1 MTDAQE
7 QPNDQELMKLLPFYV
22 NRSLD
27 EDEQASIEDYLARS
41 EAARIELIYL
51 ERLRNAVK
59 RQSLVNSPG
68 ELGLKRL
75 QKDIAPKGIAGNG
88 SGAACDTLT
97 GKRASDLAGRAQLS
111 ARGEGVAFWWRHVAV
126 AACLTLAVFAG
137 LSTQEWQDRDG
148 EPQLAGSASGAVLQV
163 TFKPHA
169 TEAAIRSL
177 LLETGLSI
185 KEGPSSLGIYYLDL
199 DASVNGATLKSALQK
214 LRNRADVVDTAEID

>member
-1 MTDAQE
+1 MTDAQD

-22 NRSLD
+22 NHSLD
-27 EDEQASIEDYLARS
+27 ADEQASIEDYLARS

-51 ERLRNAVK
+51 ERLRKAIK

-75 QKDIAPKGIAGNG
+75 QKDIAPKGSAGTG
-88 SGAACDTLT
+88 SGTACDALN
-97 GKRASDLAGRAQLS
+97 GKRASDLAGQAQLS
-111 ARGEGVAFWWRHVAV
+111 ARGDGVAFWWRHVAV

-137 LSTQEWQDRDG
+137 LSTQQWQDRGG

-163 TFKPHA
+163 TFKPQA

-177 LLETGLSI
+177 LLDTGLSI
-185 KEGPSSLGIYYLDL
+185 KEGPSSLGIYYLNL

-214 LRNRADVVDTAEID
+214 LRNRKDVVDTAEID